1 MRRPPPSTHTDTL
14 DPIFTPLRY
23 ATQAAR
29 RCDEGTTRATLTLA
43 LRLLAPHTTHTPP
56 PTTHAHTQRAT
67 KSIRWVFNPD
77 VLIVGKAL
85 QGLCSKLARD
95 SLAAVI
101 VTRPSSTATPF
112 RTVGTLLQHTYTHTR
127 VRCRPLCLALSL
139 SARAFLPGKRA
150 SPLSRDLPM
159 IYHILTMPDSALTC
173 AVITQ
178 NV

>member
-1 MRRPPPSTHTDTL
+1 MASAVRLRCDATTPPSTHTDTL

-56 PTTHAHTQRAT
+56 PTTHAHTHPHTPRAT

-112 RTVGTLLQHTYTHTR
+112 RTVGTLLQHTRTR
-127 VRCRPLCLALSL
+127 ALPSSVSRSLSL
-139 SARAFLPGKRA
+139 RA
-150 SPLSRDLPM
+150 SLPPRKACFPPLSG
-159 IYHILTMPDSALTC
+159 SANDIPHPYY
-173 AVITQ
+173 A
-178 NV
+178 

>member
-1 MRRPPPSTHTDTL
+1 MASAVRLRCDATTPPSTHTDTL

-56 PTTHAHTQRAT
+56 PTTHAHTHTHTHTQRAT

-112 RTVGTLLQHTYTHTR
+112 RTVGTLLQHTRTR
-127 VRCRPLCLALSL
+127 ALPSSL
-139 SARAFLPGKRA
+139 SRSLSPREPSSPESVLPPSLG
-150 SPLSRDLPM
+150 
-159 IYHILTMPDSALTC
+159 IC
-173 AVITQ
+173 Q
-178 NV
+178 